1 MVTVKLRAFAQ
12 ARSGD
17 KGNTVN
23 IGLFA
28 PTDALYETLVQ
39 EVTSEKVKQHFE
51 RLVEGE
57 VQRYLLPNIRALN
70 FVCKEALNGGGSA
83 SIRMDN
89 LGKCFGANLLRMEI
103 DIEEQLLEE
112 SGVGTGRTATK

>member
-1 MVTVKLRAFAQ
+1 MARIQLREIAQ

-28 PTDALYETLVQ
+28 PTEEWFELFVR
-39 EVTSEKVKQHFE
+39 EVTAERVKQHFAG
-51 RLVEGE
+51 LVEGE
-57 VQRYLLPNIRALN
+57 VTRYLLPNIRALN
-70 FVCKEALNGGGSA
+70 FVCKGALDGGGSA

-89 LGKCFGANLLRMEI
+89 LGKCYAANLLRMEI
-103 DIEEQLLEE
+103 DYDDREVPL
-112 SGVGTGRTATK
+112 